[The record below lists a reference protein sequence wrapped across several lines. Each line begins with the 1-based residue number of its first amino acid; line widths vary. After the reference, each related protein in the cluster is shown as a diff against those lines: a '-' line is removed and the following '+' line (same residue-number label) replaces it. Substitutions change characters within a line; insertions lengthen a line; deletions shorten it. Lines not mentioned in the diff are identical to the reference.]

1 MATLPIPRGP
11 DEITPEWLTSALRS
25 GGSLSDS
32 VTVTDFDSIVLGTG
46 KGFTGRVLRL
56 GVRYDGDTRAP
67 ESVIAKFPPASDEAR
82 EVLHGYRLYERE
94 IGFYREL
101 AERVSFRVPA
111 CYYGDLDLDSGH
123 FVLLLEDLAP
133 ARPYDIVGGVPPEEA
148 RLVVRDMARHHAM
161 WWEEPELE
169 GLDWLPAFDAEAEED
184 EVKYAAARPV
194 FLERVGHLLQPGVA
208 ELGGDLL
215 GRIAAVRR
223 GIASP
228 PWTFLHG
235 DFHPNNLFLNEVDGE
250 RELRVVDW
258 QVCSRGRG
266 PRDLM
271 YFLTS
276 ALTSEDCEAHEEEL
290 LALYHEEL
298 VAHGVQGL
306 GLEDLRR
313 QYRFS
318 LLDLLHFFTV
328 VVAILDFEVNDEA
341 RAVRDLLVARWG
353 GAIHRHAPG
362 DVLPAPNGGEA

>member
-1 MATLPIPRGP
+1 MTALPIPHAP
-11 DEITPEWLTSALRS
+11 EDLSPEWLTTALRR
-25 GGSLSDS
+25 GGSLPDPVS
-32 VTVTDFDSIVLGTG
+32 VVDFESTVLGTG
-46 KGFTGRVLRL
+46 KGFTGRVVRL
-56 GVRYDGDTRAP
+56 EVEYDDETTAPRA
-67 ESVIAKFPPASDEAR
+67 VIAKFPPAADQAR
-82 EVLHGYRLYERE
+82 EILHGYQLYERE
-94 IGFYREL
+94 LGFYREM
-101 AERVSFRVPA
+101 ASRVSFRVPA
-111 CYYGDLDLDSGH
+111 FYYGDLNVESGR
-123 FVLLLEDLAP
+123 FILLLEDLAP
-133 ARPYDIVGGVPPEEA
+133 ARPYDIFGGVPPEEG
-148 RLVVRDMARHHAM
+148 RLVVQDMARHHAM
-161 WWEEPELE
+161 WWESPEVESLA
-169 GLDWLPAFDAEAEED
+169 WLPWFDSQAEED
-184 EVKYAAARPV
+184 EGKYAAARPV
-194 FLERVGHLLQPGVA
+194 FLERVGELLQPGVA
-208 ELGGDLL
+208 ELGGELL
-215 GRIAAVRR
+215 GRIAAIRR
-223 GIASP
+223 QIASP

-235 DFHPNNLFLNEVDGE
+235 DFHPNNLFLMDSDGR